1 MTVFGP
7 HSTLEA
13 EQANERH
20 EEGIAASLARDSYH
34 RIFAQKSMG
43 AAGREVMS
51 TMPRLGSEPL
61 VDLHSTVE
69 HQKLVDT
76 HFRYSAN
83 YWQNLY
89 SANGLFEVIHQQ
101 RRAIVLGLVDELAL
115 PSGSHVLEIGCG
127 AGLTTIALAQRGFTV
142 QAVDTVD
149 RMVAL
154 TRQAATEAG
163 VADRVMTSLGD
174 AHALAFPA
182 GAFSLVIGMGVA
194 PFLHSLNTAITE
206 CARVLRPGGYSIF
219 TTDNRWRLNNVL
231 DPVFF
236 PPVRKPRR
244 WVRKRLERFKV
255 LQALAGPRAKSHSIG
270 EFDAWLAAAGLEKI
284 RGTTVGFGPFTLF
297 DIKLLPDSL
306 GVRLHNTLQHLADS
320 KYPLLQRFGSLYIP
334 IVRKR
339 SAQNSGVSLAFR
351 QSDARGS
358 ALRGA

>member
-1 MTVFGP
+1 
-7 HSTLEA
+7 
-13 EQANERH
+13 
-20 EEGIAASLARDSYH
+20 
-34 RIFAQKSMG
+34 
-43 AAGREVMS
+43 MS
-51 TMPRLGSEPL
+51 TMQRLGSERL
-61 VDLHSTVE
+61 VDLNSTVE
-69 HQKLVDT
+69 QQKRVDI

-83 YWQNLY
+83 YWRDLY
-89 SANGLFEVIHQQ
+89 NANGLFEVIHQQ

-115 PSGSHVLEIGCG
+115 PSGSHILEIGCG

-174 AHALAFPA
+174 AHALAFPE
-182 GAFSLVIGMGVA
+182 GAFRLVIGMGVA

-206 CARVLRPGGYSIF
+206 CTRVLRPGGYSIF
-219 TTDNRWRLNNVL
+219 TTDNRWRLNHVL

-244 WVRKRLERFKV
+244 WVRTLLERFKV
-255 LQALAGPRAKSHSIG
+255 LQALTGPRANSHSIRM
-270 EFDAWLAAAGLEKI
+270 FDACLAAAGLEKI
-284 RGTTVGFGPFTLF
+284 KGTTVGFGPFTLF

-306 GVRLHNTLQHLADS
+306 GVRLHNKLQRLGDS

-334 IVRKR
+334 LVRKR
-339 SAQNSGVSLAFR
+339 SAQNSGVPLASR
-351 QSDARGS
+351 QSGARGP

>member
-1 MTVFGP
+1 
-7 HSTLEA
+7 
-13 EQANERH
+13 
-20 EEGIAASLARDSYH
+20 
-34 RIFAQKSMG
+34 
-43 AAGREVMS
+43 MS
-51 TMPRLGSEPL
+51 TMQRLGSERL
-61 VDLHSTVE
+61 VDLNSTVE
-69 HQKLVDT
+69 QQKRVDI

-83 YWQNLY
+83 YWRDLY
-89 SANGLFEVIHQQ
+89 NANGLFEVIHQQ

-115 PSGSHVLEIGCG
+115 PSGSHILEIGCG

-174 AHALAFPA
+174 AHAFPE
-182 GAFSLVIGMGVA
+182 GAFRLVIGMGVA

-219 TTDNRWRLNNVL
+219 TTDNRWRLNHVL

-244 WVRKRLERFKV
+244 WVRTLLERFKV
-255 LQALAGPRAKSHSIG
+255 LQALTGPRANSHSIRM
-270 EFDAWLAAAGLEKI
+270 FDACVAAAGLEKI
-284 RGTTVGFGPFTLF
+284 KGTTVGFGPFTLF

-306 GVRLHNTLQHLADS
+306 GVRLHNKLQRLADS

-334 IVRKR
+334 LVRKR
-339 SAQNSGVSLAFR
+339 SAQNSGVPLASR
-351 QSDARGS
+351 QSGARGP